1 MSKQLKKTA
10 MQRQQEENR
19 NYKKYM
25 NYALDVFRWE
35 NLPEGIESRYIERY
49 LYEYGECFFY
59 KNKAMG
65 LVCLPVFDTAQMNI
79 YGDYDKGMIMSTN
92 GLINEMVDY
101 KKDGVRIWN
110 NDLREPTRGYIVDYS
125 EKMTQTELAIKMNVH
140 QQKFPYFI
148 ACNKKNE
155 LSWKAM
161 YQKISL
167 GEPAVFHSD
176 ALNLDSL
183 QVMPTQAP
191 YVADKLNQYR
201 FELER
206 EILTFLG
213 INNNFE
219 KKERLVTDEVN
230 SNNEFIQRNIQIQFK
245 HRQEACEKINAM
257 FGLNVKV
264 VRVTDLVEEEMMEK
278 QKEMMPEPTEG
289 GKKNDNME

>member
-1 MSKQLKKTA
+1 MSQINKTI
-10 MQRQQEENR
+10 RKRIHEENR

-35 NLPEGIESRYIERY
+35 GLPEGMESRFIEKQ
-49 LYEYGECFFY
+49 LYEHGECFFY
-59 KNKAMG
+59 NNKAMG
-65 LVCLPVFDTAQMNI
+65 LVCLPCYDTNQMNI
-79 YGDYDKGMIMSTN
+79 YGEYDTGRVVSAN
-92 GLINEMVDY
+92 SLINEMVNY
-101 KKDGVRIWN
+101 KKDGVHIWN
-110 NDLREPTRGYIVDYS
+110 NDLREPTKGYIIDYS
-125 EKMTQTELAIKMNVH
+125 HKMTQTELAIKMNIH

-155 LSWKAM
+155 LTWKNM
-161 YQKISL
+161 YEKIAL

-176 ALNLDSL
+176 LIDLSSL

-219 KKERLVTDEVN
+219 KKERVIVDEVN
-230 SNNEFIQRNIQIQFK
+230 SNNEFISRNIEVMYK
-245 HRQEACEKINAM
+245 HRQMACEKINKM

-264 VRVTDLVEEEMMEK
+264 VRVTEIVEEEMMEK
-278 QKEMMPEPTEG
+278 AQEMMPDPKESDN
-289 GKKNDNME
+289 NDKL